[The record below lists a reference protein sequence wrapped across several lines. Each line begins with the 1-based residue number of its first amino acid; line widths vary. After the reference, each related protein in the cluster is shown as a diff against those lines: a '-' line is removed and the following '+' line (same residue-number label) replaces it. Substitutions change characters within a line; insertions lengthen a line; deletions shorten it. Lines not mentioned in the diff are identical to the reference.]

1 MLEPPARKSRA
12 ATVTPEP
19 PKDPAAAPWSQT
31 FGRRS
36 AALSHFISTKAR
48 IKLETILEAVQK
60 NSQANPTE
68 YGVVVPPK
76 LVLKTFPKESAN
88 PTPARQ
94 ERTGSRSLEDGIL
107 AHLREAREPAT
118 TQA

>member
-1 MLEPPARKSRA
+1 MIADLR
-12 ATVTPEP
+12 
-19 PKDPAAAPWSQT
+19 QT
-31 FGRRS
+31 FGRVKS
-36 AALSHFISTKAR
+36 LISNKDR

-76 LVLKTFPKESAN
+76 LVLKTFPKESVN

-94 ERTGSRSLEDGIL
+94 GRPGSRSLEDGIL
-107 AHLREAREPAT
+107 AHLRDARKPT
-118 TQA
+118 TTSA

>member
-1 MLEPPARKSRA
+1 VSTRRSQVALPKRWLAQCSSHRPAN
-12 ATVTPEP
+12 PE
-19 PKDPAAAPWSQT
+19 QT
-31 FGRRS
+31 FGRVKS
-36 AALSHFISTKAR
+36 LISTKDR
-48 IKLETILEAVQK
+48 IKLETILDAIQK
-60 NSQANPTE
+60 NSQLVPTE
-68 YGVVVPPK
+68 YGVVVPAK
-76 LVLKTFPKESAN
+76 LVLKTFPKESVN